1 MAIPS
6 GTLRPVSGLKDHLT
20 PTAALLVSRGWVMRE
35 VERVPDLDCAARE
48 RLVDAL
54 SAWEPPRR
62 QGPRNNVL
70 VWITLLGM
78 AMLFGAVGLPG
89 WLGFSVA
96 LALLV
101 AVGRALVIRQLRWQL
116 AQLLRGAAES

>member
-1 MAIPS
+1 
-6 GTLRPVSGLKDHLT
+6 
-20 PTAALLVSRGWVMRE
+20 
-35 VERVPDLDCAARE
+35 
-48 RLVDAL
+48 
-54 SAWEPPRR
+54 
-62 QGPRNNVL
+62 